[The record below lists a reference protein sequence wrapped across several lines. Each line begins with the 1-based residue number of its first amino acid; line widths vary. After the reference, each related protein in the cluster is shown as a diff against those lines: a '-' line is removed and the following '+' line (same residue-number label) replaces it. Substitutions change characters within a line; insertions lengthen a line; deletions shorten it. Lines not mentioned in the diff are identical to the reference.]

1 MAPIRPRTALLLTAA
16 LFVAFSAFPAP
27 PTKPNDREWGLIT
40 ADYQWLE
47 TLRKAQAQPQA
58 GSSRKV
64 MIETELANLEKLQ
77 PAWNAFDTKGRENYA
92 RTHHPRAAQPI
103 AREK

>member
-47 TLRKAQAQPQA
+47 TPRKAQAQPQA
-58 GSSRKV
+58 GSSRKE
-64 MIETELANLEKLQ
+64 MIETELANLEQLQ
-77 PAWNAFDTKGRENYA
+77 PALNAFDTKA
-92 RTHHPRAAQPI
+92 RADYDLPPAPPSAQLITRA
-103 AREK
+103 K